1 MNIES
6 SSRSVEDTA
15 KGRSSETKRRW
26 PRRVGMV
33 FLALFVAVFVAQNR
47 SELPGAWRA
56 VRHAKLDMVGLAT
69 LAMLLWLVN
78 LALLH
83 ESAQRAAGIRT
94 RPLSLLAPATAGN
107 FLNLV
112 TKSGGLAGMA
122 TFLANGRRRGL
133 GRGPVVAAYLLVAVL
148 LEMAFAVVLIA
159 ALAVVWVDG
168 RLTRSEAIASVV
180 FSLYLAAR
188 VTLLIVAMRSRTT
201 LRRLYQL
208 PRRVMVRLRPNAK
221 TRAPD
226 DHRGAD
232 EMYNAMALIRERPR
246 MAAVALGHAV
256 ALEAL
261 GTFELWVVMI
271 SVGAGHSVVTAL
283 VAYAVSVLFTIVGI
297 FPGGLGFVEVSL
309 GAVLSSFGA
318 TTAKAAAAVVLYRLF
333 EMWIPAA
340 IGAIT
345 AHVLRKETTGA

>member
-1 MNIES
+1 MNIENPS
-6 SSRSVEDTA
+6 LSVEDTTE
-15 KGRSSETKRRW
+15 GRSSETKRRW
-26 PRRVGMV
+26 PRRVGMTL
-33 FLALFVAVFVAQNR
+33 LALFVAVFVMQNR

-56 VRHAKLDMVGLAT
+56 VRHAKLDMVALAAC
-69 LAMLLWLVN
+69 AMLLWLVN

-83 ESAQRAAGIRT
+83 ESAQRAAGLRT
-94 RPLSLLAPATAGN
+94 RPLSLVAPAAAGN

-112 TKSGGLAGMA
+112 TKSGGMAGMA
-122 TFLANGRRRGL
+122 TFLANGRRRGH

-168 RLTRSEAIASVV
+168 RLTRSEVIASVV
-180 FSLYLAAR
+180 FSLYVAVR
-188 VTLLIVAMRSRTT
+188 VTLLIVAMRSRAT

-208 PRRVMVRLRPNAK
+208 PRRVIVRLRPNSK

-232 EMYNAMALIRERPR
+232 EMYDAMALIRERPK
-246 MAAVALGHAV
+246 MAAVSLGHAV

-271 SVGAGHSVVTAL
+271 SVGAGRSVVTAL
-283 VAYAVSVLFTIVGI
+283 VAYAVSVLFTIVGV

-318 TTAKAAAAVVLYRLF
+318 TTAKATAAVVLYRLF

-340 IGAIT
+340 IGGIA
-345 AHVLRKETTGA
+345 AHVLRRETTKA

>member
-1 MNIES
+1 MNIQNF
-6 SSRSVEDTA
+6 SRSVEDATA
-15 KGRSSETKRRW
+15 GRSSETKRRW
-26 PRRVGMV
+26 PRRLGMAL
-33 FLALFVAVFVAQNR
+33 LALFIAVFVMQNR

-56 VRHAKLDMVGLAT
+56 VGHAKLDVLGLAA

-83 ESAQRAAGIRT
+83 ESAQRAAGLRT
-94 RPLSLLAPATAGN
+94 RPLSLVAPAAAGN

-112 TKSGGLAGMA
+112 TKSGGMAGMA
-122 TFLANGRRRGL
+122 TFLANGRRRGH

-148 LEMAFAVVLIA
+148 LEMAFATVLIA
-159 ALAVVWVDG
+159 ALVLVWVDG
-168 RLTRSEAIASVV
+168 RLTRSEVIASVV
-180 FSLYLAAR
+180 FTVYLAVR
-188 VTLLIVAMRSRTT
+188 VTLLIVAMRSRST

-208 PRRVMVRLRPNAK
+208 PRRVIVRVLPNSK
-221 TRAPD
+221 TREPD

-232 EMYNAMALIRERPR
+232 EMYDAMAIIRKRPK
-246 MAAVALGHAV
+246 MAAVALGHAI

-261 GTFELWVVMI
+261 GTFELWMVMI
-271 SVGAGHSVVTAL
+271 SVGAGRSGVTAL
-283 VAYAVSVLFTIVGI
+283 VAYAVSVLFTIVGV

-318 TTAKAAAAVVLYRLF
+318 TTAKATAAVVLYRLF

-340 IGAIT
+340 IGAIA
-345 AHVLRKETTGA
+345 AHVLRKETARA